1 MQIFF
6 SSNLFDSKLTVT
18 FNSLV
23 VLLGIRS
30 VPLFAA
36 PPPAVPSN
44 GIICGSAQDGN
55 GIKVKC
61 CQTFAPLDSI
71 RLLKLS
77 PIAHWVAEYAGRT
90 KVYGQFST
98 KTRIRIWK
106 HCDGSIGP
114 EGREIEPTGRM
125 IVV

>member
-23 VLLGIRS
+23 VLLGIRFI
-30 VPLFAA
+30 PLFAA
-36 PPPAVPSN
+36 PPRAVPLS

-71 RLLKLS
+71 CDLSFPES
-77 PIAHWVAEYAGRT
+77 PIGLPNTPAGQGFT
-90 KVYGQFST
+90 VNSQQKLEFGFGNIVMGAYSPT
-98 KTRIRIWK
+98 L
-106 HCDGSIGP
+106 
-114 EGREIEPTGRM
+114 GRWINRDPD
-125 IVV
+125 